1 MQRIALG
8 DADSKRT
15 ETLISEIRSRHSSV
29 EEEEFI
35 ALLPSYAQE
44 LPRDLRRGLLEFRY
58 RESAAVCLVSGFAVD
73 DEAIGDTPAH
83 WADAEK
89 ARETTAREEFY
100 FALCA
105 SVLGD
110 VFGWASQQG
119 GRLLHEVVPVP
130 SHEERQIN
138 SGSRSAL
145 LWHTEDAFHPYR
157 ADYVGLMCL
166 RNPGGTETT
175 YAAIEDVRI
184 SDDVR
189 GVLAQPRF
197 VLRPDESHRRENA
210 DAALFEDPA
219 VADVANRGYAR
230 VERLL
235 EHPEKSS
242 ILFGDDRSPYLRLDS
257 DAVDWGLDDGE
268 AMNALGIFA
277 AAVDDVLTAHRLRP
291 GELLFVDNF
300 RAVHGRKSFPANY
313 DGRDRWLK
321 RLNISRDLRR
331 SRDAR
336 ISAES
341 RIVH

>member
-1 MQRIALG
+1 MYHIALRS
-8 DADSKRT
+8 ADSEEVEK
-15 ETLISEIRSRHSSV
+15 LILEILSRHSSV
-29 EEEEFI
+29 EEEEFL

-44 LPRDLRRGLLEFRY
+44 LPRALRRDLLEFRY
-58 RESAAVCLVSGFAVD
+58 REPAGVCLVSGFAVD

-83 WADAEK
+83 WADAEE
-89 ARETTAREEFY
+89 ARKVTAREEFY

-105 SVLGD
+105 SLLGD

-119 GRLLHEVVPVP
+119 GRLLHEVIPIP

-138 SGSRSAL
+138 SGSRSTL

-175 YAAIEDVRI
+175 YAAMEDVHI
-184 SDDVR
+184 PDDVR
-189 GVLAQPRF
+189 AVLAQPRF
-197 VLRPDESHRRENA
+197 VLHPDESHRRENG
-210 DAALFEDPA
+210 DPLLGEDPA
-219 VADVANRGYAR
+219 AADVMCRSYAR
-230 VERLL
+230 IEQLL

-242 ILFGDDRSPYLRLDS
+242 ILFGDDASPYLRLDS
-257 DAVDWGLDDGE
+257 DAVDWCLDDAE
-268 AMNALGIFA
+268 AMRALGIFA
-277 AAVDDVLTAHRLRP
+277 AAVDDVLTGYSLRP

-300 RAVHGRKSFPANY
+300 RAVHGRKSFPAGY

-336 ISAES
+336 VSARS
-341 RIVH
+341 RIVY